1 MDKISDDQIIQ
12 KFVKHCI
19 RQQMSEKTIEVYTN
33 ATKVFMRF
41 LNSKRRHLVDVDGME
56 NKDMLEAFMDHLRN
70 NGVRSFSRFN
80 VCFSA
85 LNHLYSYLEY
95 DGVIKQNIVLT
106 VRKMNLK
113 SYKKGDAPS
122 KRRIL
127 DVEKMSR
134 FLNSII
140 NLEDK
145 TICTVL
151 VKTGF
156 RLDELASIKVN
167 EISFGDNSITLKGDG
182 MFHKRTNLKV
192 YFDEETERLL
202 KRWLARRKMVAKPG
216 ESALFVG
223 ESGHRLYSAGIA
235 FRIAKW
241 TAQFGI
247 HDKDSKRIE
256 DHFTAHNFRHCFTT
270 YLREAGMTREYIGE
284 LRGDKPKEV
293 FDIYYHIDHRDLR
306 KSYLSSIP
314 KFNVY

>member
-1 MDKISDDQIIQ
+1 MDKVIDDQVIE

-33 ATKVFMRF
+33 VVKVFMRF
-41 LNSKRRHLVDVDGME
+41 LNGKNRHLVDVDGME
-56 NKDMLEAFMDHLRN
+56 NKDLLEAFMDHLRN

-106 VRKMNLK
+106 VRKMNLT
-113 SYKKGDAPS
+113 SYKKGAAPS
-122 KRRIL
+122 KRKII
-127 DVEKMSR
+127 DVENMSR

-145 TICTVL
+145 TICTL
-151 VKTGF
+151 FVKTGF
-156 RLDELASIKVN
+156 RLDELVSLDVD
-167 EISFGDNSITLKGDG
+167 EISFEDNSITLKGDG
-182 MFHKRTNLKV
+182 IFHKRTNLKV

-202 KRWLARRKMVAKPG
+202 KRWLVRRKMVAKPG
-216 ESALFVG
+216 PALFVS
-223 ESGHRLYSAGIA
+223 EYGHRLHKGAIA
-235 FRIAKW
+235 SRIAKW
-241 TAQFGI
+241 AVQFGI
-247 HDKDSKRIE
+247 HDKNSKRIE
-256 DHFTAHNFRHCFTT
+256 DRFTAHNFRHCFTT

-306 KSYLSSIP
+306 KSYLSSMP

>member
-1 MDKISDDQIIQ
+1 MDKVSDDQIIQ

-19 RQQMSEKTIEVYTN
+19 RQGRSEKTIVTYSNTVE
-33 ATKVFMRF
+33 FFRRF
-41 LNSKRRHLVDVDGME
+41 LNSKRHHLIDVDGME
-56 NKDMLEAFMDHLRN
+56 NKDLLEAFLDYLRN

-106 VRKMNLK
+106 VRKMNLT
-113 SYKKGDAPS
+113 SYKKGGVSA
-122 KRRIL
+122 KRKII

-145 TICTVL
+145 TICTVF
-151 VKTGF
+151 VKTGL
-156 RLDELASIKVN
+156 RRDELASLDVN
-167 EISFGDNSITLKGDG
+167 EISFEDNSITLKGDG
-182 MFHKRTNLKV
+182 RFYKRTNLKV
-192 YFDEETERLL
+192 YFDEETEHLL
-202 KRWLARRKMVAKPG
+202 KRWLARRKMIANPG
-216 ESALFVG
+216 EPALFVT
-223 ESGHRLYSAGIA
+223 ESGHRLHSEAIA
-235 FRIAKW
+235 SHIIKW
-241 TAQFGI
+241 ATQFGI
-247 HDKDSKRIE
+247 HDKNSKRIE

-270 YLREAGMTREYIGE
+270 YLRQAGMTREYIGE

>member
-1 MDKISDDQIIQ
+1 MDKVSDDQIIQ
-12 KFVKHCI
+12 KFVKHCV
-19 RQQMSEKTIEVYTN
+19 RQGRSEKTIVTYSNTVE
-33 ATKVFMRF
+33 FFRRF
-41 LNSKRRHLVDVDGME
+41 LNKKRRHLVDIDGME
-56 NKDMLEAFMDHLRN
+56 NKDLLEAFIDHLRD

-106 VRKMNLK
+106 VRKMNLT
-113 SYKKGDAPS
+113 SYKKGAAPS
-122 KRRIL
+122 KRKII

-151 VKTGF
+151 VKTGL
-156 RLDELASIKVN
+156 RRDELVSLDVDEIKF
-167 EISFGDNSITLKGDG
+167 EDNSITLKGDG
-182 MFHKRTNLKV
+182 RFYKRTNLKV

-202 KRWLARRKMVAKPG
+202 KRWLARRKMIVKQG
-216 ESALFVG
+216 EPALFVS
-223 ESGHRLYSAGIA
+223 ESGHRLHDEAIA
-235 FRIAKW
+235 SRIAKW
-241 TAQFGI
+241 AVQFGI
-247 HDKDSKRIE
+247 HDKKSERLE

-270 YLREAGMTREYIGE
+270 YLRQAGMSREYIGE

>member
-1 MDKISDDQIIQ
+1 MDKVSDDQIIQ
-12 KFVKHCI
+12 KFVEHCI
-19 RQQMSEKTIEVYTN
+19 RQGRSERTIETYTN
-33 ATKVFMRF
+33 AVKFFRRF
-41 LNSKRRHLVDVDGME
+41 LNSKRQHLVDLDGME
-56 NKDMLEAFMDHLRN
+56 NKDLLEAFIDHLRN
-70 NGVRSFSRFN
+70 NGVRSFSRLN

-85 LNHLYSYLEY
+85 LNHLYGYLEY
-95 DGVIKQNIVLT
+95 DGIIKQNIVLT

-113 SYKKGDAPS
+113 SYKKGGVSA
-122 KRRIL
+122 KRKII
-127 DVEKMSR
+127 DVEKMSQ

-140 NLEDK
+140 NMEDK
-145 TICTVL
+145 TICTVF

-156 RLDELASIKVN
+156 RLSELASLDVD
-167 EISFGDNSITLKGDG
+167 EIFFEDNSITLKSDG
-182 MFHKRTNLKV
+182 RFYKRTNLKV

-202 KRWLARRKMVAKPG
+202 KRWLARRKMIAKPG
-216 ESALFVG
+216 ESALFVT
-223 ESGHRLYSAGIA
+223 ESGHKLTTDGIA
-235 FRIAKW
+235 YRIIKW

-270 YLREAGMTREYIGE
+270 YLRQAGMSREFIGE

>member
-1 MDKISDDQIIQ
+1 MAKVNDDQILQ
-12 KFVKHCI
+12 AFVKHCI
-19 RQQMSEKTIEVYTN
+19 RQGRSEKTIETYSYAVE
-33 ATKVFMRF
+33 VFRRF
-41 LNSKRRHLVDVDGME
+41 LNSKSRHLVDVDGME
-56 NKDMLEAFMDHLRN
+56 NKDLLEAFIDHLRD

-80 VCFSA
+80 VYFSA

-106 VRKMNLK
+106 VRKMNIT
-113 SYKKGDAPS
+113 SYKKGAAPA
-122 KRRIL
+122 KRKII
-127 DVEKMSR
+127 DVERMSR

-156 RLDELASIKVN
+156 RLDELVSLDVN
-167 EISFGDNSITLKGDG
+167 EINFEDNSITLKDDG
-182 MFHKRTNLKV
+182 RFHKRTNLKV
-192 YFDEETERLL
+192 YFDEETEHLL
-202 KRWLARRKMVAKPG
+202 KRWLARRKMIANPG
-216 ESALFVG
+216 EPALFVT
-223 ESGHRLYSAGIA
+223 ESGHRLHDEAIA
-235 FRIAKW
+235 SHIVKW
-241 TAQFGI
+241 ASQFGI
-247 HDKDSKRIE
+247 HDKNSKRIE

-270 YLREAGMTREYIGE
+270 YLRQAGMSREYIGE

>member
-1 MDKISDDQIIQ
+1 MDKISDDQVIE

-19 RQQMSEKTIEVYTN
+19 RQRRSENTIEIYTN
-33 ATKVFMRF
+33 VVKFFRRF

-56 NKDMLEAFMDHLRN
+56 NKDLLEAFMDHLRD
-70 NGVRSFSRFN
+70 NGVRSFSRYN

-113 SYKKGDAPS
+113 SYKKGAAPS
-122 KRRIL
+122 KRKII

-156 RLDELASIKVN
+156 RLDELASIEVN
-167 EISFGDNSITLKGDG
+167 EISFGDNSITLKDG
-182 MFHKRTNLKV
+182 KFYKRTNLKA

-202 KRWLARRKMVAKPG
+202 KRWLARRKMIAKPG
-216 ESALFVG
+216 ESALFLA
-223 ESGHRLYSAGIA
+223 ESGCQLMAPGIA
-235 FRIAKW
+235 YHITKW
-241 TAQFGI
+241 AAQFGI
-247 HDKDSKRIE
+247 HDKSSERIE
-256 DHFTAHNFRHCFTT
+256 DRFTAHNFRHCFTT
-270 YLREAGMTREYIGE
+270 YLRQAGMTREYIGE

-306 KSYLSSIP
+306 KSYLSSMP

>member
-1 MDKISDDQIIQ
+1 MDKVSDDYVIQ
-12 KFVKHCI
+12 RFVKHCV
-19 RQQMSEKTIEVYTN
+19 RQGRSENTITIYTN
-33 ATKVFMRF
+33 AVKVFRRF
-41 LNSKRRHLVDVDGME
+41 LNSKSRHLVDVDGME
-56 NKDMLEAFMDHLRN
+56 NKDLLEAFMDHLRD

-85 LNHLYSYLEY
+85 LNHLYGYLEY

-113 SYKKGDAPS
+113 SYKKGAAPS
-122 KRRIL
+122 KRKII

-151 VKTGF
+151 VKTGL
-156 RLDELASIKVN
+156 RRDELSSLDVN
-167 EISFGDNSITLKGDG
+167 EISFEDNSITLKDG
-182 MFHKRTNLKV
+182 RFYKRTNLKL

-202 KRWLARRKMVAKPG
+202 KRWLARRKMIAKPG
-216 ESALFVG
+216 ETALFVT
-223 ESGHRLYSAGIA
+223 ESGHQLMTAGIA
-235 FRIAKW
+235 YRITKW

-270 YLREAGMTREYIGE
+270 YLRQAGMTREYIGE
-284 LRGDKPKEV
+284 LRGDKPREV

>member
-1 MDKISDDQIIQ
+1 VDKVSDDQIIQ

-19 RQQMSEKTIEVYTN
+19 RQGRSENTIEIYTN
-33 ATKVFMRF
+33 AVKFFRRF

-56 NKDMLEAFMDHLRN
+56 NKDLLEAFMDYLRD

-95 DGVIKQNIVLT
+95 DGVIKQNIVLS

-113 SYKKGDAPS
+113 SYKKGGVSA
-122 KRRIL
+122 KRKII
-127 DVEKMSR
+127 DVEKMSH

-145 TICTVL
+145 TICTVF
-151 VKTGF
+151 VKTGL
-156 RLDELASIKVN
+156 RRDELASLDVD
-167 EISFGDNSITLKGDG
+167 EICFDDNSITLKDG
-182 MFHKRTNLKV
+182 RFYKRTNLKV

-202 KRWLARRKMVAKPG
+202 KRWLARRKMTAKPG
-216 ESALFVG
+216 ESALFVT
-223 ESGHRLYSAGIA
+223 ESGHRLHNAAIA

-241 TAQFGI
+241 AIQFGI
-247 HDKDSKRIE
+247 HDKNSKRIE
-256 DHFTAHNFRHCFTT
+256 DHFTVHNFRHCFTT

-306 KSYLSSIP
+306 KSYLSSMP

>member
-1 MDKISDDQIIQ
+1 MDKVSDDQIIQ

-19 RQQMSEKTIEVYTN
+19 RQGMSEKTIEVYTN
-33 ATKVFMRF
+33 VVKVFRRF
-41 LNSKRRHLVDVDGME
+41 LNSKSYHFVDVDGME
-56 NKDMLEAFMDHLRN
+56 NKDLLEAFMDHLRN

-95 DGVIKQNIVLT
+95 DSVIKQNIVLT

-113 SYKKGDAPS
+113 SYKKGAVPS
-122 KRRIL
+122 KRKII
-127 DVEKMSR
+127 DVDKMSR

-145 TICTVL
+145 TICTL
-151 VKTGF
+151 FVKTGF
-156 RLDELASIKVN
+156 RLDELVSLDVN
-167 EISFGDNSITLKGDG
+167 EISFEDNSITLKGDG

-202 KRWLARRKMVAKPG
+202 KRYLVRRKMVAKPG
-216 ESALFVG
+216 EPALFV
-223 ESGHRLYSAGIA
+223 SDIGHRLYDEGISS
-235 FRIAKW
+235 RIVKW
-241 TAQFGI
+241 AVQFGI
-247 HDKDSKRIE
+247 HNKKSARLE

-270 YLREAGMTREYIGE
+270 YLRQAGMTREYIGE

-306 KSYLSSIP
+306 KSYLSSMP

>member
-1 MDKISDDQIIQ
+1 MDKVSDDQIIQ
-12 KFVKHCI
+12 RFVKHCT
-19 RQQMSEKTIEVYTN
+19 RRGMSEKTIEVYTN
-33 ATKVFMRF
+33 AVKFFRRF
-41 LNSKRRHLVDVDGME
+41 LNSKSRYLVDIDGME
-56 NKDMLEAFMDHLRN
+56 NKDLLEAFIDHLRD
-70 NGVRSFSRFN
+70 NGVRSFSRLN

-113 SYKKGDAPS
+113 SYKKGAVPS
-122 KRRIL
+122 KRKII
-127 DVEKMSR
+127 DVDKMSR

-145 TICTVL
+145 TICTL
-151 VKTGF
+151 FVKTGF
-156 RLDELASIKVN
+156 RLDELVSLDVD
-167 EISFGDNSITLKGDG
+167 EISFEDNSITLKGDG

-202 KRWLARRKMVAKPG
+202 KRWLARRKMIAKPG
-216 ESALFVG
+216 ESALFVS
-223 ESGHRLYSAGIA
+223 EYGHRLHRRAIA
-235 FRIAKW
+235 FRITKW
-241 TAQFGI
+241 AAQFGI
-247 HDKDSKRIE
+247 HDKKSQRIE

-270 YLREAGMTREYIGE
+270 YLRQAGMTREYIGE